1 MIGRRAECDKLG
13 EGKFLMKK
21 IINSAEQMLKVTRRI
36 DQGRGVLYTYGNAPA
51 DTPFFKQFQL

>member
-1 MIGRRAECDKLG
+1 
-13 EGKFLMKK
+13 MKK

-51 DTPFFKQFQL
+51 DTRSSSSSSCKGDFQWRI